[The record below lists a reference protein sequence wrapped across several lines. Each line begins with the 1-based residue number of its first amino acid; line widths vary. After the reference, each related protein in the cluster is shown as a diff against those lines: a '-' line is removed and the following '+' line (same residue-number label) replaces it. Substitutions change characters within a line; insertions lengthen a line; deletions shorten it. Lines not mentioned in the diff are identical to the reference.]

1 MLAFAF
7 ILASMLLLCAG
18 ILAFIVV
25 CFVRVRVRVCATYM
39 CSGTRPPQGSPEDAT
54 SKGSPEEVVS
64 MEGAA
69 TSTNKSMEGTATCS
83 NKASIV

>member
-7 ILASMLLLCAG
+7 ILASMLLLCAV

-54 SKGSPEEVVS
+54 VS
-64 MEGAA
+64 MEGTA
-69 TSTNKSMEGTATCS
+69 TSTQKSMEGTATCS
-83 NKASIV
+83 NKANIV